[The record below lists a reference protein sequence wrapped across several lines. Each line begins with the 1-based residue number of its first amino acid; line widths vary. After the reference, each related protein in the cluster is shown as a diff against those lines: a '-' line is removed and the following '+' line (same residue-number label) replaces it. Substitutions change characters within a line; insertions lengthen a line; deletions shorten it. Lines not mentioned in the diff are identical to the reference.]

1 LSFFLTSSP
10 NTKLSL
16 LKSSID
22 DCTELLFFVE
32 ELELSVE
39 LSVEASDEVVSG

>member
-1 LSFFLTSSP
+1 MTSSP
-10 NTKLSL
+10 NTKFSL

-22 DCTELLFFVE
+22 DCTELLFVVE